1 MPDVQKV
8 LIPTDLSEH
17 SKLGVRYGLELA
29 ESEQA
34 EALVFYVADY
44 RDAVR
49 VDNLDLGRHSYK
61 TVQAFV
67 AEARTHVKKFL
78 DENFS
83 DLLRRLDVRVDADV
97 GVAHERIVE
106 EAENINADLIVM
118 ATHGRTGL
126 GHVLVGSVT
135 EHVLRRATC
144 PVLSLR
150 KGFTP
155 ARRLKKFLDEQNI
168 KYVSVTHSA
177 AYTAQEVAESAH
189 IPGGELAKSV
199 IVKLDGR
206 LTMVVLPAS
215 CKIDFELLKNAT
227 GAKEADLASETE
239 FRDKFPDCEVGAMPP
254 FANLYGMEALV
265 AENLTADD
273 EIAFNAG
280 SHAELMRLAYK
291 DFARLVQPQVVWVAK
306 I

>member
-1 MPDVQKV
+1 MPEIQKV

-29 ESEQA
+29 DSEQA

-44 RDAVR
+44 RAALPVR
-49 VDNLDLGRHSYK
+49 AELGVQKYR
-61 TVQAFV
+61 TVRQFV
-67 AEARTHVKKFL
+67 AEAREEVDKFL
-78 DENFS
+78 HENFPA
-83 DLLRRLDVRVDADV
+83 LVRKLKVHVDADV
-97 GVAHERIVE
+97 GVPYERIVE
-106 EAENINADLIVM
+106 EAEKAKADLIVM

-126 GHVLVGSVT
+126 GHVLLGSVT

-144 PVLSLR
+144 PVLSVR

-155 ARRLKKFLDEQNI
+155 ARRLKKYLDEQNI
-168 KYVSVTHSA
+168 KYVSVTHSE

-189 IPGGELAKSV
+189 IPGEELAKSV

-206 LTMVVLPAS
+206 MTMVVLPAS
-215 CKIDFELLKNAT
+215 CKVDFELLKEAT
-227 GAKEADLASETE
+227 GAKDADLASENE

-254 FANLYGMEALV
+254 FANLYGMEAIV
-265 AENLTADD
+265 AETLTGDD

-280 SHAELMRLAYK
+280 SHTELMRLAYK
-291 DFARLVQPQVVWVAK
+291 DFAKLVKPKVMRVAMA
-306 I
+306 